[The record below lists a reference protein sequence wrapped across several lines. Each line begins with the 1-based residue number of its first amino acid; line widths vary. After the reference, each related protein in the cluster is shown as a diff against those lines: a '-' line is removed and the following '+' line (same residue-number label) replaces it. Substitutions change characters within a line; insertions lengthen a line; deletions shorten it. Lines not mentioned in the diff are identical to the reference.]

1 MNFSELQDEV
11 SIKLQDNSTDI
22 TDRIGDWINEIVD
35 IALEE
40 ADIPGLKSFTTVDTV
55 LSQAYANLPSTCS
68 GKVLYVGNGDEK
80 FNVITLEELLEDYPD
95 MAEVGDVEA
104 VAVEG
109 NLLYYQKIP
118 SPVETLVLLFK
129 RNAVDMVDSTD
140 VPDTIPAFLHRD
152 VIVCGAAMLGFDLI
166 EDGVEEEKVNT
177 RAQSMQYRKGIIKL
191 SEFGARRRKHMSRS
205 VWRY

>member
-11 SIKLQDNSTDI
+11 SIKLQDASTDV
-22 TDRIGDWINEIVD
+22 TDRIGAWINEIVSVS
-35 IALEE
+35 IEE
-40 ADIPGLKSFTTVDTV
+40 ADVPGFKSFTSVDTV
-55 LSQAYANLPSTCS
+55 LSQAYLNLPSECS
-68 GKVLYVGNGDEK
+68 GKVLYVGNGDSGFDIK
-80 FNVITLEELLEDYPD
+80 TLDDLLQDYPD

-118 SPVETLVLLFK
+118 APVETLVLLFK
-129 RNAVDMVDSTD
+129 RNTIDMVNPTD
-140 VPDTIPAFLHRD
+140 TPDTIPAYLHRD
-152 VIVCGAAMLGFDLI
+152 VIVCGAAMLGFDII
-166 EDGVEEEKVNT
+166 EDGIEEEKVNT
-177 RAQSMQYRKGIIKL
+177 RAQSMQYRKGMTRL